1 MNMDHPE
8 EDIILDDVDDDKN
21 DNGNDEEEG
30 YCARVRQ
37 STRESRTVETLEP
50 QWDNQKSHL
59 KLEKEKKVTF
69 EDDMPNIKTKMNH
82 IFDKN
87 DDKL

>member
-50 QWDNQKSHL
+50 QWDN
-59 KLEKEKKVTF
+59 
-69 EDDMPNIKTKMNH
+69 
-82 IFDKN
+82 
-87 DDKL
+87 